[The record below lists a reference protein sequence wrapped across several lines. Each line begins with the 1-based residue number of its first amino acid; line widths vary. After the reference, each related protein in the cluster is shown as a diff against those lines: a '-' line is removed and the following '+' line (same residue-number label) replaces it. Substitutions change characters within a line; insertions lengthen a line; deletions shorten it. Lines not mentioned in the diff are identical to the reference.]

1 MVGMTYRDA
10 RDTREPDPSPADLR
24 SICVD
29 LVTETA
35 SLVASRRRELSARG
49 DIRDYSMSKSSA
61 VDPVTVVDTLAEE
74 HLYERISELR
84 PADGIIGE
92 EGSDKESATGLSW
105 IVDPIDGTVNFL
117 YGIPHY
123 AVSVGVARDGEVLA
137 GAVINVVTAET
148 YSAAR
153 GEGAAKS
160 VAGEEHRL
168 GATGVESLDMALV
181 ATGFGYG
188 AQRRRR
194 QGEIVATLLPRV
206 RDLRRLGSAAL
217 DLCHLAE
224 GRVDA
229 YYENGIHC
237 WDFAAGA
244 IIAREAGAVVEVP
257 PLSVSGTE
265 GRLSLAAAPGIA
277 DAFAGLLRD
286 AGATRPLGP

>member
-1 MVGMTYRDA
+1 MGGMTYRDA
-10 RDTREPDPSPADLR
+10 RDTHPTPGQLR
-24 SICVD
+24 LICVE

-35 SLVASRRRELSARG
+35 QLVATRRRELSARG
-49 DIRDYSMSKSSA
+49 DIREYSMSKSSA

-74 HLYERISELR
+74 HLFERITELR

-92 EGSDKESATGLSW
+92 EGSDKESGTGLSW

-123 AVSVGVARDGEVLA
+123 AVSVGVARDGEVVA
-137 GAVINVVTAET
+137 GAVANVVTGEV

-153 GEGAAKS
+153 GEGATKS
-160 VAGEEHRL
+160 EGGQERELYV
-168 GATGVESLDMALV
+168 TGVGSADMALV

-194 QGEIVATLLPRV
+194 QGEIVATLLPQV
-206 RDLRRLGSAAL
+206 RDIRRLGSAAL

-265 GRLSLAAAPGIA
+265 GRLSFAAAPGIA
-277 DAFAGLLRD
+277 AEFAGLLDD